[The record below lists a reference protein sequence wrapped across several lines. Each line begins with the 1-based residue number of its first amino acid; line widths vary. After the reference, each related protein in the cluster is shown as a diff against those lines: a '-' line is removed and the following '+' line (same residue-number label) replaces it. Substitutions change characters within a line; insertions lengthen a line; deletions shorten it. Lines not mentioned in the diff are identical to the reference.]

1 MGDLPRYRERDS
13 RFLRNLTGQHPNW
26 TTHSN
31 EYPTGQRQERQ
42 IRIPKKIKKN
52 KKCIFLKKR

>member
-42 IRIPKKIKKN
+42 IRIPKKIKKIKN
-52 KKCIFLKKR
+52 VFF